1 MSSVIISNSKSV
13 LEEYMP
19 PEAAQLIAQWIVET
33 SCQFKITGSR
43 KSKFGDYRPPFKGK
57 AHRIS
62 VNHDLN
68 PYAFLIT
75 TVHEFAHLYT
85 WEEHK
90 NKVQPHGAI
99 WKRNFHKLMQPF
111 FVMDFFPDDIRNA
124 VSVYLSNPGA
134 SSCSDLNLF
143 RTLQKYNPIKED
155 HKVLENL
162 PKNSSFLIS
171 SGRVFE
177 KGEKLR
183 KRYRCIERPSGK
195 VYLFNPLAEVKVVT
209 N

>member
-1 MSSVIISNSKSV
+1 MTSKAISNNVSV
-13 LEEYMP
+13 LSGYMP
-19 PEAAQLIAQWIVET
+19 TEAAELIAKWIAET
-33 SCQFKITGSR
+33 SCQFKISGSR
-43 KSKFGDYRPPFKGK
+43 KSKFGDYRPPFRGKG
-57 AHRIS
+57 HRIS

-75 TVHEFAHLYT
+75 TVHEFAHLHT
-85 WEEHK
+85 WEEHR
-90 NKVQPHGAI
+90 NKVQPHGLH
-99 WKRNFHKLMQPF
+99 WKDNFKKLMQPF
-111 FVMDFFPDDIRNA
+111 FAMDFFPEDIRNA
-124 VSVYLSNPGA
+124 VSLYLSNPGA

-155 HKVLENL
+155 YIVPENI

-183 KRYRCIERPSGK
+183 KRYRCIEKPSGK
-195 VYLFNPLAEVKVVT
+195 VYLFNPLAEVKVLS
-209 N
+209 